1 MAEASSP
8 MMRQYHRIKASHPD
22 AILFFRLGDFYEMF
36 FEDAELASG
45 VLDITLTARH
55 RGTPNEAPMCG
66 VPHHSADGYLARL
79 LEAGHKVAIAEQVED
94 AAQAKGMVRRE
105 VVRVLTPGTLVED
118 DLLDSRDNNYVI
130 AVGERGEQ
138 VGVAVLDVSTG
149 EFIVAEFDGDSPRTR
164 AREEIARWAPSEVC
178 HPESD
183 SPADW
188 LVPEERSLP
197 SVQGV
202 RTWSPLADWNFDA
215 QRARAGLCEHFGV
228 SSLDGFDLS
237 GCDVGVAAAGAL
249 LRYASEESHKAPL
262 RHVRSIRR
270 YRDREVLQLD
280 ETTRRSL
287 ELTASWQQGG
297 REGSLLAVLDRS
309 ATAMGGRRLRQ
320 WLLRPLRDPGAI
332 DARLEVVDSLVSAV
346 RLRDAVRE
354 ALHAVHDIERLTTRI
369 TIGSANPRD
378 LYALRTSLEALPA
391 VVDGLC
397 ELADTRLGSR
407 LSDRL
412 DRCEDVAAIIVARL
426 VDEPPVGLNAG
437 AVIREGY
444 DERLDALRKMR
455 AEGKGFIASLQ
466 TTERERTGI
475 TSLKVRFNKV
485 FGYFIEISKSN
496 LAKVPEHYHR
506 KQTLTNAER
515 FITPELKEFEQT
527 VLGAEDKI
535 AALEQEI
542 FATLRQ
548 EVAGEAER
556 LHRTAD
562 VLATLDALA
571 GLADVAARAGW
582 VRPVVDDALVLE
594 VRGGRHPVVEAL
606 QPDVRFVPNDAYL
619 DGGEHR
625 IKLVTGPNMGGKST
639 YLRQVALIVILAQMG
654 SFVPAEG
661 ARVGVVDR
669 VFTRVGA
676 SDNLARGASTFLV
689 EMQETANILNNA
701 TPRSLILLDEVGR
714 GTSTY
719 DGLSIAWAMVE
730 HLHDTRQLFSRT
742 LFATHYHELTKL
754 EDRLSGLT
762 NLQVAVHE
770 SAAGVV
776 FLHRVE
782 PGAADRSYGIHVGRL
797 AGLPLAVVFRAEEIL
812 AELEGHEKG
821 VPAPPEIAVETPQM
835 SLFVPEHPL
844 VERLRQL
851 QPESMTPLEALEQ
864 LTLWKQQFGADESR
878 E

>member
-45 VLDITLTARH
+45 VLDITLTARN
-55 RGTPNEAPMCG
+55 RGTPSEAPMCG

-130 AVGERGEQ
+130 AVSERSEK
-138 VGVAVLDVSTG
+138 VGIAVLDVSTG
-149 EFIVAEFDGDSPRTR
+149 EFIVAEFNGESPRVR
-164 AREEIARWAPSEVC
+164 AREEVGRWAPSEVC
-178 HPESD
+178 HPQSD
-183 SPADW
+183 SPATW

-197 SVQGV
+197 SVRGV
-202 RTWSPLADWNFDA
+202 WTWSPLPDWNFDSD
-215 QRARAGLCEHFGV
+215 RARASLCEHFGV
-228 SSLDGFDLS
+228 SSLGGFDLA
-237 GCDVGVAAAGAL
+237 GCDVGVASAGAL
-249 LRYASEESHKAPL
+249 LRYASEESHRAPL

-280 ETTRRSL
+280 DATRRSL
-287 ELTASWQQGG
+287 ELTTSWQEGG
-297 REGSLLAVLDRS
+297 REGSLLAVIDRS

-320 WLLRPLRDPGAI
+320 WLLRPLRNTEAI
-332 DARLEVVDSLVSAV
+332 GARLEVVDRLVSAT
-346 RLRDAVRE
+346 RLRDAVRQ
-354 ALHAVHDIERLTTRI
+354 ALHAVHDLERLTTRI
-369 TIGSANPRD
+369 SIGSASPRD

-391 VVDGLC
+391 VVDGLD
-397 ELADTRLGSR
+397 ELADTQLGGRLA
-407 LSDRL
+407 DRL
-412 DRCEDVAAIIVARL
+412 DRCEDVISMVADRL
-426 VDEPPVGLNAG
+426 VDEPPASLSAG
-437 AVIREGY
+437 AVIREGC
-444 DERLDALRKMR
+444 DERLDSLRRAR
-455 AEGKGFIASLQ
+455 AEGKGFIASLES
-466 TTERERTGI
+466 TERERTGI
-475 TSLKVRFNKV
+475 SSLKVRFNKV
-485 FGYFIEISKSN
+485 FGYFIEVSNSN

-506 KQTLTNAER
+506 KQTLINAER
-515 FITPELKEFEQT
+515 FITPELKEFEET

-535 AALEQEI
+535 AALEQHL
-542 FATLRQ
+542 FSALRQ
-548 EVAGEAER
+548 EVAAEVER
-556 LHRTAD
+556 LRRTAE

-571 GLADVAARAGW
+571 GLADVASRAGW

-594 VRGGRHPVVEAL
+594 IRAGRHPVVEAL

-619 DGGEHR
+619 DGGQHR

-661 ARVGVVDR
+661 ARVGIVDR

-676 SDNLARGASTFLV
+676 SDNLARGASTFLI

-730 HLHDTRQLFSRT
+730 HLHDTVELASRT
-742 LFATHYHELTKL
+742 LFATHYHELTEL
-754 EDRLSGLT
+754 EERLAGLT
-762 NLQVAVHE
+762 NLSVVVHE
-770 SAAGVV
+770 SAAEVV

-782 PGAADRSYGIHVGRL
+782 PGAADRSYGIHVARL
-797 AGLPLAVVFRAEEIL
+797 AGLPLAVVLRAEEIL

-821 VPAPPEIAVETPQM
+821 LPGLPESAVDASQM
-835 SLFVPEHPL
+835 RLFVPEHPM
-844 VERLRQL
+844 VGKLRQL
-851 QPESMTPLEALEQ
+851 QPESMTPLEALEH
-864 LTLWKQQFGADESR
+864 LTRWKQQFGTDESV